1 LATVI
6 DTRYSRHGTSPPIIW
21 KVKLETVEEIKKLGL
36 EYTII
41 VTGLSYEWFF
51 SASTGFDHKNGKVFS
66 LGNVK
71 VSTSLTDD
79 VAKVTSFYSDH
90 SFV

>member
-1 LATVI
+1 LIQDILTLN
-6 DTRYSRHGTSPPIIW
+6 RHGTALQV
-21 KVKLETVEEIKKLGL
+21 KVDTEEEIKKLGL
-36 EYTII
+36 DYTII
-41 VTGLSYEWFF
+41 ATGPFIEWFF

-66 LGNVK
+66 LGNIK
-71 VSTSLTDD
+71 VSSTLTDD